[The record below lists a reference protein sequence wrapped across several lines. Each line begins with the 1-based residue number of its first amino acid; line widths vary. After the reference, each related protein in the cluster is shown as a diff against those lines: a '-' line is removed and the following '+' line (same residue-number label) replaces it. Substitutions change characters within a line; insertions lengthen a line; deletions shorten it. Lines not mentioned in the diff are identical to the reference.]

1 MLELDIIKQHC
12 RLEPEF
18 TFDDALLGVYRSA
31 AIEYVENYTGRTLY
45 ESDDDIPLDEDGEP
59 DTECALVI
67 NDGVRAAMLLMI
79 GHWYANREA
88 VVIGTITSEVPLAV
102 NALLQPY
109 RIYGV

>member
-18 TFDDALLGVYRSA
+18 TFDDTLLDVYRNA
-31 AIEYVENYTGRTLY
+31 AAKYVENYTERTLY
-45 ESDDDIPLDEDGEP
+45 ETEDALPLDEDGEP

-88 VVIGTITSEVPLAV
+88 VVIGSNTSEVPLAV